1 VKDFSPQIVFF
12 CCNWG
17 ADAVAHIDGASG
29 SETKLFPPK
38 IVRTMCSGRVDP
50 SFILQAFAG
59 GADGVMVTGCH
70 LGDCHY
76 ETGNHKTLRR
86 IRLLKRMLIQLG
98 IDPERLRLEWVSP
111 DEASKLRS
119 AVSEFTNKIVELGPI
134 S

>member
-1 VKDFSPQIVFF
+1 
-12 CCNWG
+12 
-17 ADAVAHIDGASG
+17 
-29 SETKLFPPK
+29 
-38 IVRTMCSGRVDP
+38 MCSGRVDP

-86 IRLLKRMLIQLG
+86 IRLLKRMLTQLG

-119 AVSEFTNKIVELGPI
+119 AVSEFTSKIVELGPI